1 MKVKYSKP
9 EKLAKILYQAIRRYS
24 KAKKVREEERICG
37 LAVDSGRQKSVTVT
51 SKFDQMEN
59 KYGSK

>member
-1 MKVKYSKP
+1 MKLV
-9 EKLAKILYQAIRRYS
+9 YQAIRRYS

-51 SKFDQMEN
+51 DKFDQLEN